1 MGCNAVILL
10 DTCAIIWDA
19 LDQTKLTEKAKA
31 AIAKADE
38 HNALII
44 SDISI
49 WEISMLIKR
58 SRIEVATT
66 AANFI
71 NLFLESRNISVVSIS
86 PEIAE
91 LSTNFG
97 SEINNDPAD
106 RIIAATS
113 IIQNAQLITADL
125 NLIQSSLI
133 DTIW

>member
-1 MGCNAVILL
+1 MILL

-58 SRIEVATT
+58 SRIEVAAT